1 MRPLPSYPPRPRRR
15 RFVLAPPGR
24 HCRPFRHKQT
34 LSGPAAQAGSRPSAS
49 ATTVVAGRTVRR
61 LSPSEVEE
69 RRRLDL
75 CFNCNERYVR
85 GHNHSCKKLFFLDAI
100 EDDKDTGA

>member
-1 MRPLPSYPPRPRRR
+1 M
-15 RFVLAPPGR
+15 
-24 HCRPFRHKQT
+24 
-34 LSGPAAQAGSRPSAS
+34 
-49 ATTVVAGRTVRR
+49 VAGRTVRR